1 LAEQRRNGFPLGMTS
16 EQRLASPGDAAPS
29 ETTTAAAG
37 FPGMVAAAPA
47 FGPSAPLAAPAPART
62 QAPRTQA
69 PRAQAPAVE
78 TPAVPA
84 PRPDP
89 APSSATGRRRNG
101 DTLWE
106 RVRFEVTDVVT
117 SGSLSE
123 RLIRA
128 SAAVEAPITTGRRI
142 VVVGTAGGAGTST
155 VTAVMAKLFG
165 SLRQETVMALDS
177 TDHSGRLLRYLG
189 APAPAPMSALMHQLR
204 TLPVR
209 TLPDATAGAVPCGN
223 QIFAADRQDVP
234 TLADSPI
241 GVAEW
246 TDVSSTLSRFMAVT
260 VVDAGHSPLSRHTA
274 ALLATAHAVVL
285 VTPPGEADAALLGK
299 IRTELAD
306 SFPAAQQLGVTVRSR
321 QAGASAAD
329 GLPYDRHLAPGGA
342 LQLSRLGSRTRI
354 AATELAGRALLAAN
368 RS

>member
-1 LAEQRRNGFPLGMTS
+1 M
-16 EQRLASPGDAAPS
+16 
-29 ETTTAAAG
+29 
-37 FPGMVAAAPA
+37 
-47 FGPSAPLAAPAPART
+47 
-62 QAPRTQA
+62 
-69 PRAQAPAVE
+69 E
-78 TPAVPA
+78 TPAVPTPRPDTT

-89 APSSATGRRRNG
+89 APSSSTGHRKNG

-106 RVRFEVTDVVT
+106 RIRFEVTDAVT

-155 VTAVMAKLFG
+155 VTAVLAKLFG

-177 TDHSGRLLRYLG
+177 TDQSGRLLRYLG
-189 APAPAPMSALMHQLR
+189 APGPAPLSALMHQLR
-204 TLPVR
+204 TQPVR
-209 TLPDATAGAVPCGN
+209 TLPDATACAVLCGN
-223 QIFAADRQDVP
+223 QIFAADRRDVL

-260 VVDAGHSPLSRHTA
+260 VVDAGHSPLSRHSA
-274 ALLATAHAVVL
+274 ALLSTAHAVVL
-285 VTPPGEADAALLGK
+285 VTPPGDADVALLGK
-299 IRTELAD
+299 IRADLAD
-306 SFPAAQQLGVTVRSR
+306 SFPAAQQLSATVRSR
-321 QAGASAAD
+321 QAGAAAAD
-329 GLPYDRHLAPGGA
+329 GLPYDRHLASGGA
-342 LQLSRLGSRTRI
+342 VQLSRLGSRTRI